1 MSRYC
6 KNKELGGKEFKISA
20 GEIALLSDGAVTIQC
35 GDTVVLVTAVASDE
49 PREGVDF
56 FPLTIDIEE
65 KMYAAGKIPGGYF
78 KREGRPT
85 EKSILNARLVDR
97 PLRPKFPEGFCNDVQ
112 IISTI
117 LSVDQENP
125 PDVLAINGASTA
137 LIISDIPFDGPIAGV
152 RIGKIADEWVINP
165 TLQELEVSKL
175 DLVVAGS
182 ESAIIMVEAG
192 AKEVK
197 ESEMLEAIDIAH
209 QNIKEMIS
217 FQKEFAEGYFQYISD
232 QELEKPKREFKFRQL
247 DEEIVEKVDGAARE
261 KIRSAIRNEDKK
273 LRVMETDKVE
283 KELMEELS
291 DMEEDQLE
299 QAKEAFKKIKKREVR
314 QMILKENQRVDGR
327 SPDEIREINCDV
339 GILPRTHGSGLFKRG
354 QTQVLTILTLGTVGE
369 EQRLDDL
376 GIEESKRFMHHYN
389 FPPFSTGEAWPLRGP
404 KRREIGHGALAE
416 RAIEPLIPDE
426 MEFPYTIRLVSE
438 VLMSNGSTSMA
449 SVCASSLALMDA
461 GVSLREDKHIG
472 GIAMGLVK
480 EDDEFKILTDIQGVE
495 DALGDMDFKVAGTK
509 DGITALQMDLKIEGV
524 NTELLT
530 TALEKA
536 KQARV
541 YIIEKMSEAINRPR
555 MNLSQFAPRI
565 ISLMIDTDKI
575 RDVIGPGGKMI
586 RKIIED
592 FNVKIDIEDNGTV
605 LIASNDEESG
615 EKARKFIDLL
625 TKEPEVGEEYL
636 GTVTRIMKFGAFVE
650 ILPGKEGLVHISKLS
665 KKHIPD
671 VESVVNV
678 GDNIMVKVTEID
690 NMGRLNLS
698 AIDVGGIDDKEKIT
712 R

>member
-137 LIISDIPFDGPIAGV
+137 LIISDIPFDGPVAGV
-152 RIGKIADEWVINP
+152 RIGKIADEWIINP

-232 QELEKPKREFKFRQL
+232 QELEKPKREFKFSQL

-404 KRREIGHGALAE
+404 RRREIGHGALAE

-592 FNVKIDIEDNGTV
+592 FNVKIDIEDNGNV

-615 EKARKFIDLL
+615 EKAREFIDLL

-636 GTVTRIMKFGAFVE
+636 GKVTRIMKFGAFVE

-698 AIDVGGIDDKEKIT
+698 AIDVGGIGDKEKIT